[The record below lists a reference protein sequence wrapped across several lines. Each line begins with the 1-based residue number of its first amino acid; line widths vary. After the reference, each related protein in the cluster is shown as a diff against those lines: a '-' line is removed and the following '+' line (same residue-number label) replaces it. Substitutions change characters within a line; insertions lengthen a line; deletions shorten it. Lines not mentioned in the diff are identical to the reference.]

1 MKTIDIFGYSFS
13 AIKLRKLRAALTTL
27 GVVIGIAAIVA
38 LLSITQGLQTT
49 LTNQLNQGLSANT
62 LIVTPGSGGFLS
74 GAGGGGGGGGFG
86 GGGAGGAG
94 GNGGAGGGFGGGGF
108 GGSDTSGFHL
118 YVNYTSE
125 INALSPDIQSSI
137 AIISRAGYI
146 QSGNLNRSVTIY
158 GVDFNQYAQIYS
170 TTFVAASGSIPTN
183 PTGTEAVVGTR
194 VNDPG
199 QNGTLFFGAGD
210 SINVVWTNAT
220 VLPPINESYTATVSG
235 VLGKI
240 GGFGIGGPSDTG
252 VYIPIDQAEKFFGTD
267 QADMIIVQLKNHDSA
282 TINATSTEITKHFSN
297 QVSVISATAVL
308 SLLTSIFSLLNLF
321 LGGIAAIS
329 LLVAGI
335 GIMNIMI
342 VSLIERT
349 REIGILKALGMKSRT
364 VLTIFLGE
372 SIIIGL
378 MGAIIG
384 IVLGWILANVTARIL
399 SSGVFGGGG
408 GFAITPLLTPEVLV
422 GALVFGVGISVIFAL
437 YPAWR
442 ASKLKPVEA
451 LRYE

>member
-38 LLSITQGLQTT
+38 LLSITQGLQATI
-49 LTNQLNQGLSANT
+49 TNQLQQGLSANS
-62 LIVTPGSGGFLS
+62 LIVSPGSGGFL
-74 GAGGGGGGGGFG
+74 
-86 GGGAGGAG
+86 GGGAGA
-94 GNGGAGGGFGGGGF
+94 GAGGGFGGAGGA
-108 GGSDTSGFHL
+108 SANSGFKL
-118 YVNYTSE
+118 FVNYTSE
-125 INALSPDIQSSI
+125 IDALSPDIETSF
-137 AIISRAGYI
+137 AVISRTGYV
-146 QSGNLNRSVTIY
+146 QAADLNWTVTIY
-158 GVDFNQYAQIYS
+158 GVDFTQYSQVYS
-170 TTFVAASGSIPTN
+170 TTFVAASGTIPTN
-183 PTGTEAVVGTR
+183 PSENETIVGTR
-194 VNDPG
+194 INQPG
-199 QNGTLFFGAGD
+199 QNGTLFFNAGD
-210 SINVVWTNAT
+210 NINITWTNAT
-220 VLPPINESYTATVSG
+220 VLPPVNETYTAQVSA
-235 VLGKI
+235 VLQKI
-240 GGFGIGGPSDTG
+240 GGFGLGGPSDSG
-252 VYIPIDQAEKFFGTD
+252 VYIPLDKAQSFFGTD
-267 QADMIIVQLKNHDSA
+267 ECDMIIVKLKSSDNA
-282 TINATSTEITKHFSN
+282 TITNVSKAITDHFSN
-297 QVSVISATAVL
+297 QVSVVSSTAVL
-308 SLLTSIFSLLNLF
+308 SLLSTVFSTIQLF

-378 MGAIIG
+378 IGAVVG
-384 IVLGWILANVTARIL
+384 IVLGWVLANVTASVL
-399 SSGVFGGGG
+399 GSGAFGGGG
-408 GFAITPLLTPEVLV
+408 AFTITPLLTPEVLL
-422 GALVFGVGISVIFAL
+422 GALAFGVGVSVIFAL

>member
-1 MKTIDIFGYSFS
+1 MKTRDIFGYSFS

-27 GVVIGIAAIVA
+27 GVIIGIAAIVA
-38 LLSITQGLQTT
+38 LLSITQGLQAT
-49 LTNQLNQGLSANT
+49 LTHQLNQGLSAST

-74 GAGGGGGGGGFG
+74 SGGGGAGAGGAGEGGGSFGPGGGGGGFG
-86 GGGAGGAG
+86 GA
-94 GNGGAGGGFGGGGF
+94 
-108 GGSDTSGFHL
+108 SDNSGFKL

-125 INALSPDIQSSI
+125 IDALSPDIVSSM
-137 AIISRAGYI
+137 AILSRSGYV
-146 QSGNLNRSVTIY
+146 QTDNLNRSVTIY
-158 GVDFNQYAQIYS
+158 GVDFNQYSQLYS
-170 TTFVAASGSIPTN
+170 TTFVAASGTIPTSPSEN
-183 PTGTEAVVGTR
+183 QAVVGTR
-194 VNDPG
+194 VNQPG
-199 QNGTLFFGAGD
+199 QNGTIYFGAGD
-210 SINVVWTNAT
+210 TINLIWTNAT
-220 VLPPINESYTATVSG
+220 VLPPVNETYTADVAA

-252 VYIPIDQAEKFFGTD
+252 VYIPLAKAESFFGTD
-267 QADMIIVQLKNHDSA
+267 QCDMIIVQLKNSDNA
-282 TINATSTEITKHFSN
+282 TITNVSKAITDHFSN

-308 SLLTSIFSLLNLF
+308 SLLTNVFSILQLF

-372 SIIIGL
+372 SVIIGL
-378 MGAIIG
+378 IGAVVG
-384 IVLGWILANVTARIL
+384 IVFGWILANVAATVL
-399 SSGVFGGGG
+399 GSGIFGSGG
-408 GFAITPLLTPEVLV
+408 GFTISPLLTPEVLV
-422 GALVFGVGISVIFAL
+422 GALAFGVGVSVIFAL

>member
-27 GVVIGIAAIVA
+27 GVIIGIAAIVA
-38 LLSITQGLQTT
+38 LLSITQGLQAT
-49 LTNQLNQGLSANT
+49 LTHQLNQGLSANT
-62 LIVTPGSGGFLS
+62 LIVTPGTSGVLGGTGGGTGGGGGGFGG
-74 GAGGGGGGGGFG
+74 GAGGGGGGGGLG
-86 GGGAGGAG
+86 VGASS
-94 GNGGAGGGFGGGGF
+94 N
-108 GGSDTSGFHL
+108 SGFNL

-125 INALSPDIQSSI
+125 IDALSPDITSSL
-137 AIISRAGYI
+137 AIISRTGYV
-146 QSGNLNRSVTIY
+146 QTGNLNRTVTIY
-158 GVDFNQYAQIYS
+158 GVDFNQYSQLYG
-170 TTFVAASGSIPTN
+170 TTFVAASGTIPTN
-183 PTGTEAVVGTR
+183 PVETDAVVGTR
-194 VNDPG
+194 VNQPG
-199 QNGTLFFGAGD
+199 QNGTIFFGAGD
-210 SINVVWTNAT
+210 SINIVWTNAT
-220 VLPPINESYTATVSG
+220 VLPPINETYAADVTG

-252 VYIPIDQAEKFFGTD
+252 VYIPLDKAESFFGTN
-267 QADMIIVQLKNHDSA
+267 QADTILVQLKSSDNA
-282 TINATSTEITKHFSN
+282 TIANVSKLITDHFSN

-308 SLLTSIFSLLNLF
+308 SLLTSIFSILQLF

-372 SIIIGL
+372 SVIIGL
-378 MGAIIG
+378 IGAVVG
-384 IVLGWILANVTARIL
+384 IVLGWILANITARVL
-399 SSGVFGGGG
+399 GSGIFGGGG
-408 GFAITPLLTPEVLV
+408 GFRITPLLTPEVFV
-422 GALVFGVGISVIFAL
+422 GALAFGVGVSVIFAL

>member
-27 GVVIGIAAIVA
+27 GVIIGIAAIVA
-38 LLSITQGLQTT
+38 LLSITQGLQAT
-49 LTNQLNQGLSANT
+49 LTHQLNQGLSADT
-62 LIVTPGSGGFLS
+62 LIVTPGSGGVLS
-74 GAGGGGGGGGFG
+74 GAGGGSAGTDGTGAGGSAGGFG
-86 GGGAGGAG
+86 GGGAS
-94 GNGGAGGGFGGGGF
+94 N
-108 GGSDTSGFHL
+108 SGFNL
-118 YVNYTSE
+118 YVNYTGE
-125 INALSPDIQSSI
+125 INALSPDIESSI
-137 AIISRAGYI
+137 AIISRTGFI
-146 QSGNLNRSVTIY
+146 QTDDLNRSVTIY
-158 GVDFNQYAQIYS
+158 GVDFNQYAQLYS
-170 TTFVAASGSIPTN
+170 TTFVAGNGTIPTS
-183 PTGTEAVVGTR
+183 PTESEVVVGTR
-194 VNDPG
+194 VNDPR
-199 QNGTLFFGAGD
+199 QNGTIYFGAGD
-210 SINVVWTNAT
+210 NINIVWTNAT
-220 VLPPINESYTATVSG
+220 VLPPVNETYTASVSA
-235 VLGKI
+235 VLEKI

-252 VYIPIDQAEKFFGTD
+252 IYIPLDKAESFFGTN
-267 QADMIIVQLKNHDSA
+267 QADLILVQLKSND
-282 TINATSTEITKHFSN
+282 NATVTNISKLITDHFSD

-308 SLLTSIFSLLNLF
+308 SLLTSIFSILQLF

-372 SIIIGL
+372 SVIIGL
-378 MGAIIG
+378 IGAVIG
-384 IVLGWILANVTARIL
+384 IVLGWSLAIIVARIL
-399 SSGVFGGGG
+399 GSGVFGGGG
-408 GFAITPLLTPEVLV
+408 GFIITPLLTPEVLF
-422 GALVFGVGISVIFAL
+422 GALAFGVGISVIFAL

>member
-1 MKTIDIFGYSFS
+1 MKTRDIFGYSFS

-49 LTNQLNQGLSANT
+49 ITNQLQQGLSANS
-62 LIVTPGSGGFLS
+62 LIITAGSGGILG
-74 GAGGGGGGGGFG
+74 GAGGGGA
-86 GGGAGGAG
+86 GAGA
-94 GNGGAGGGFGGGGF
+94 GAGGGFGGGTTD
-108 GGSDTSGFHL
+108 SSGFKM

-125 INALSPDIQSSI
+125 IQALSPDIVSAFAVIQ
-137 AIISRAGYI
+137 RPGYI
-146 QSGNLNRSVTIY
+146 QSSSLNRSVTIY
-158 GVDFNQYAQIYS
+158 GVDFNQYSQAYS
-170 TTFVAASGSIPTN
+170 TTFVAASGTIPTN
-183 PTGTEAVVGTR
+183 PSENDTVVGTR
-194 VNDPG
+194 INEPG
-199 QNGTLFFGAGD
+199 QNGTLFFNSGD
-210 SINVVWTNAT
+210 NIGITWTNAS
-220 VLPPINESYTATVSG
+220 VLPPVNQTYTAQVSA
-235 VLGKI
+235 VLKKV

-252 VYIPIDQAEKFFGTD
+252 VYIPITKAESFFGTD
-267 QADMIIVQLKNHDSA
+267 QCDMIIVELNSSNNA
-282 TINATSTEITKHFSN
+282 TITNVSKAITGHFSN
-297 QVSVISATAVL
+297 QVSVISSTAVL
-308 SLLTSIFSLLNLF
+308 SLLSSVFSTIQLF

-372 SIIIGL
+372 SVIIGL
-378 MGAIIG
+378 IGAVIG
-384 IVLGWILANVTARIL
+384 IVLGWILANVTATVL
-399 SSGVFGGGG
+399 GSGGFIGGGSA
-408 GFAITPLLTPEVLV
+408 FTITPLLTPEVLI
-422 GALVFGVGISVIFAL
+422 GALGFGVGVSVIFAL

-442 ASKLKPVEA
+442 ASKLRPVEA